1 MTILPKATYR
11 FNAMPIKLWMK
22 FFTELKQNNYN
33 FYGDTKDPK
42 EPKQSSETKM
52 ELEEWHALT
61 WDYTTKL

>member
-11 FNAMPIKLWMK
+11 FNAMPIKLRMK

-33 FYGDTKDPK
+33 LYGDTKDPK

-52 ELEEWHALT
+52 ELEE
-61 WDYTTKL
+61 